1 MIKAFG
7 KYKETQLSFIIAAFI
22 NIVVSVVTVIFWGL
36 IGVAIGTLI
45 AMGYQTVWMAWYS
58 YKNILKRNASRFCK
72 RILVDTICLVLV
84 YLVTN
89 LIQLPVSSYINWFVL
104 AAIVAVSAAII
115 VAVVNLIF
123 YRKQLLNAFKRLKR
137 K

>member
-1 MIKAFG
+1 
-7 KYKETQLSFIIAAFI
+7 
-22 NIVVSVVTVIFWGL
+22 
-36 IGVAIGTLI
+36 
-45 AMGYQTVWMAWYS
+45 MAWYS

-72 RILVDTICLVLV
+72 QILVDTICLVLV

-123 YRKQLLNAFKRLKR
+123 YRQQLLNAFKRLKR